1 MDSGTTAMARACSPK
16 HRRMDILMTT
26 QLAYTI
32 AEACAAARVGRTIL
46 YELIRDG
53 QLPARKCGRRTV
65 VLADDLKR
73 WIEGLPAVEPKTN
86 K

>member
-1 MDSGTTAMARACSPK
+1 
-16 HRRMDILMTT
+16 MTDKT

-32 AEACAAARVGRTIL
+32 AEACAAARVGRTVL

-65 VLADDLKR
+65 VLADDLRR
-73 WIEGLPAVEPKTN
+73 WIEGLPAIQPSQTK
-86 K
+86 